1 MVAEELPSVSAA
13 CQGQGL
19 MSQNSLIVAFSDFAR
34 LATRQRGLILEMT
47 RREISDRYAGQ
58 VLGTLWAVGHPLF
71 LMALYVFVFGHIF
84 KVQIAS
90 VQQGRLDYTTYLMS
104 GLVAWLAFQET
115 MMKSC
120 AVISSNAS
128 LVKQVVFP
136 FEILPVKSVLASL
149 ITQAVSLGALVIYV
163 AFILRGRMPA
173 MYLMLPFVFGSQ
185 LLALIGMAYV
195 LSAIGAYL
203 RDLKD
208 LIQLLATA
216 GVYLI
221 PAFYLPD
228 WVPPMVKPLLYL
240 NPFSYFIWCYQDVLF
255 FTRFAHP
262 WAWLVTPMLSLLT
275 FYSGYRLFMR
285 LKPHFGSI
293 L

>member
-1 MVAEELPSVSAA
+1 
-13 CQGQGL
+13 
-19 MSQNSLIVAFSDFAR
+19 MSLTQAFRDFGR
-34 LATRQRGLILEMT
+34 LARRQRGLILELT
-47 RREISDRYAGQ
+47 RREITDRYAGQ
-58 VLGTLWAVGHPLF
+58 AIGAVWAVGHPLF
-71 LMALYVFVFGHIF
+71 LLALYVFVFGYVF
-84 KVQIAS
+84 KV
-90 VQQGRLDYTTYLMS
+90 RLGVTNQSAADYTTYLMS

-115 MMKSC
+115 MSKAC
-120 AVISSNAS
+120 VVVTSNAS

-149 ITQAVSLGALVIYV
+149 VTQAVAIAALTIYV
-163 AFILRGRMPA
+163 AFSLGRLPA
-173 MYLMLPFVFGSQ
+173 MYLLLPVAIALQ
-185 LLALIGMAYV
+185 LLAMIGIAYV
-195 LSAIGAYL
+195 LSALGAYF

-208 LIQLLATA
+208 VVQLFATA

-255 FTRFAHP
+255 FGRFAHP
-262 WAWLVTPMLSLLT
+262 WAWVVTPILSIGI
-275 FYSGYRLFMR
+275 FYGGYRLFMR
-285 LKPHFGSI
+285 LKPGFGSI